1 MYRNICIYKSIYT
14 YVLNVY
20 VANVREATYTGS
32 LEIYRKN
39 HTHIHILIIQ
49 PR

>member
-1 MYRNICIYKSIYT
+1 
-14 YVLNVY
+14 VY

-39 HTHIHILIIQ
+39 HTHTQNTHIHSNYTYATACVK
-49 PR
+49 